1 VGVPILAMIDGS
13 AGLAAALHEQ
23 WSTLAIQRCTAHYA
37 DLRIMPISLTEVR
50 STAVL
55 AATMSA

>member
-1 VGVPILAMIDGS
+1 MIDGS

-23 WSTLAIQRCTAHYA
+23 WSTLAIQLCTAHYA